1 MLALINQPIEGSQS
15 NNIDFALVGLK
26 YKSNVV
32 LNVIYASYL
41 YMYARQQYCSFGIVK
56 DNV

>member
-1 MLALINQPIEGSQS
+1 
-15 NNIDFALVGLK
+15 
-26 YKSNVV
+26 V

-56 DNV
+56 DNVW